1 MNYLPLWFARR
12 RTSDVFD
19 QRAQKILLS
28 DSGTL
33 QSKPLSAGG
42 AVGAAF
48 NFCVHRNVRAAAV
61 NRLYLDRDG
70 VSGAGP
76 TASICR
82 LDTSKATQLG
92 LRDNGTLNK
101 GVGLTDNDPFARL
114 RCRVINNQFPV
125 AHHVPNGFQKHV
137 PSSSDAIRVRQRSRR

>member
-1 MNYLPLWFARR
+1 MALPTLWFARR
-12 RTSDVFD
+12 RTGDVFD
-19 QRAQKILLS
+19 QRTQKILLS

-33 QSKPLSAGG
+33 QSGPLSAGG
-42 AVGAAF
+42 TVSAAF
-48 NFCVHRNVRAAAV
+48 NLGVHRNIRTAAV

-92 LRDNGTLNK
+92 LRDNCTLNK
-101 GVGLTDNDPFARL
+101 GVGLTDDNSFARL
-114 RCRVINNQFPV
+114 RCRVVNDQFPL
-125 AHHVPNGFQKHV
+125 AHHVRNGLQKHV
-137 PSSSDAIRVRQRSRR
+137 APSTHTLTIRLQI